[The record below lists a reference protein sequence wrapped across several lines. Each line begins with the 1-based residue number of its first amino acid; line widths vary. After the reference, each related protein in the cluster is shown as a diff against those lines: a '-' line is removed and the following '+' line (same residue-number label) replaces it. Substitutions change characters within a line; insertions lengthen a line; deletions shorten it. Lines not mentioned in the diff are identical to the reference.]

1 MMTAYTNAGA
11 GSEAL
16 SIQYDIDR
24 LTADIRSGE
33 NQAIVR
39 LITAHITTI
48 GIYHE

>member
-1 MMTAYTNAGA
+1 MTAYTNAGA

-24 LTADIRSGE
+24 LTADVRSGG

-39 LITAHITTI
+39 IITVLITTI
-48 GIYHE
+48 GIYHD